1 MGDRVR
7 AQAHFEAEN
16 EEEKGRRIR
25 MRQRFDPQ
33 SYLEFTGSSKLKVV
47 RQYRERYEAISET
60 IDKNAGILHLV
71 DRDLQKLSQGGKR
84 GRKGKYTSENIL
96 RALIVH
102 ELEGTALRQTVVRIA
117 ESDTL
122 KNFVR
127 LGNRDVM
134 DYSFLDKCFKAIRH
148 ETWKAVN
155 DALTNFSSGEELI
168 DPSTIRT
175 DTTVVE
181 ANIHYPTDASLLWD
195 SYRVLVRLLRIARL
209 IAPELVEN
217 RFHDR
222 KVKKLWLFIT
232 RYAASKSKQRQ
243 RKVKKSFRNLIDHIG
258 RLVSISENFC
268 AVVSNSSDLELM
280 GIGKEI
286 ESFLPAIRTVLD
298 VVERVKMRGEK
309 VPARERVFSIF
320 EQHVELIMRGKR
332 NKPVEFGH
340 KIVLSETKEKFITDY
355 DVLEKQVA
363 DSELTELVVNR
374 HEELFGKAPD
384 VLAGDCG
391 FWSGEESMK
400 GIREKVDTVAIP
412 KNLRDLAAN
421 ILPRWHRFRAGVEGT
436 ISVLKRA
443 FRLMRCLY
451 RGFKSFVSAVGLGI
465 FCHNLVCLSRCSKE

>member
-1 MGDRVR
+1 
-7 AQAHFEAEN
+7 
-16 EEEKGRRIR
+16 
-25 MRQRFDPQ
+25 MRQMFDPQ
-33 SYLEFTGSSKLKVV
+33 SYLEFSGSSKIKVV
-47 RQYRERYEAISET
+47 RQYRERYKAISEI
-60 IDKNAGILHLV
+60 IDKNVEILRLV
-71 DRDLQKLSQGGKR
+71 DQDLQKLSLEGKK
-84 GRKGKYTSENIL
+84 GRQGKYTSENIF
-96 RALIVH
+96 RALIIH
-102 ELEGTALRQTVVRIA
+102 ELEGTAWRQTVIRIA

-122 KNFVR
+122 RNFAR

-134 DYSFLDKCFKAIRH
+134 DYSFLDKCFKIIRP

-155 DALTNFSSGEELI
+155 DALSNSSSSEGLI

-181 ANIHYPTDASLLWD
+181 ASIHYPTDASLLWD
-195 SYRVLVRLLRIARL
+195 SYRVLVRLLRTARL
-209 IAPELVEN
+209 MAPELIEN
-217 RFHDR
+217 RFHDK

-232 RYAASKSKQRQ
+232 RYAASKSKLRQ
-243 RKVKKSFRNLIDHIG
+243 QKVKKSFRELIDHLRRIIN
-258 RLVSISENFC
+258 ISENFC
-268 AVVSNSSDLELM
+268 PVVSNSSDLKLM
-280 GIGKEI
+280 GLGKEI
-286 ESFLPAIRTVLD
+286 ESFLPAIRTVID
-298 VVERVKMRGEK
+298 VVERVQIQGEK

-363 DSELTELVVNR
+363 DSKLTESIINR
-374 HEELFGKAPD
+374 HEELFGEAPD

-400 GIREKVDTVAIP
+400 KAREKVNTVAIP

-421 ILPRWHRFRAGVEGT
+421 ILPHWHRFRAGVEGT

-443 FRLMRCLY
+443 FRLMKCLY

-465 FCHNLVCLSRCSKE
+465 FCHNLVCLSRCLKE